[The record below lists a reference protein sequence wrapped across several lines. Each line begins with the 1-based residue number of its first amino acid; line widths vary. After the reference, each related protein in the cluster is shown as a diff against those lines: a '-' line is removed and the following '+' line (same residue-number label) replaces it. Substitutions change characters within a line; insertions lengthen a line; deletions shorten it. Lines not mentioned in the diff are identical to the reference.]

1 MPLAPLFWSPVLA
14 LLGDAAPA
22 VRQHAAPA
30 LGLLG
35 AAATRNTSG
44 GPAKGVQHTHPAPGE
59 CPAHA
64 AAMLL
69 LHWTSGTGVQNNE
82 LEILRLSLAGLLPS
96 ALFDWSLPLLTG
108 QHPGSPPD
116 VGSQFWALTALK
128 EGLAAMVTDTI
139 KRWAAAVFDMCEQL
153 LDSEDTST
161 HLLLPLLGV
170 VIQVPSH
177 ICNPHSVIRL
187 PLGGTALPRGLS
199 CWLVRCAPRCC
210 CIALHG
216 LQLALCHLTDSA
228 DLAGGSAHARHQ
240 GSLQSVHRHPPG
252 LGPGPLAP

>member
-1 MPLAPLFWSPVLA
+1 MFLQGDRAKALHALCVLLRSSEGFAAAVPLSPLFWSPVLA

-44 GPAKGVQHTHPAPGE
+44 GPAKGVQHTHPVALSPAPGE
-59 CPAHA
+59 DTVH

-69 LHWTSGTGVQNNE
+69 LFPWTSGAGERSNE
-82 LEILRLSLAGLLPS
+82 LEMLCLSLAGLSPS

-116 VGSQFWALTALK
+116 VGSKFWALTALR
-128 EGLAAMVTDTI
+128 EGLAGMDMDTI

-170 VIQVPSH
+170 VIQVSSH
-177 ICNPHSVIRL
+177 ISI
-187 PLGGTALPRGLS
+187 PRF
-199 CWLVRCAPRCC
+199 
-210 CIALHG
+210 
-216 LQLALCHLTDSA
+216 CHTMAS
-228 DLAGGSAHARHQ
+228 
-240 GSLQSVHRHPPG
+240 
-252 LGPGPLAP
+252 